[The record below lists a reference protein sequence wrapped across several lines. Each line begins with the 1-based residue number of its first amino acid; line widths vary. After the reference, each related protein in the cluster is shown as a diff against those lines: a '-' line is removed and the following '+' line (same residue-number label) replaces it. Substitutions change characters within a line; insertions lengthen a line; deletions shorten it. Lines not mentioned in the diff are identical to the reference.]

1 MIGKLT
7 AVAVLGALV
16 SVSAQ
21 AQDHKGE
28 ISGNVGW
35 TFSDG
40 VNGNGILAADGNLY
54 NSIGPKDSFSWG
66 LTAGIFISENSE
78 LEFIYDQQQ
87 SKLEVSGTATV
98 EIGDFNIKNYH
109 GVYAYNFGTSDA
121 PARPFIF
128 LGAGATSYPGL
139 SFTGIDGSSREIGG
153 NTKFS
158 GTFGLGVKVYPGSN
172 VGLRLQARWTPT
184 YIKSDSEGYWCD
196 PYWGC
201 YVVSDAQYSNQ
212 FEFTGG
218 ISIRF

>member
-1 MIGKLT
+1 MIGKMT

-16 SVSAQ
+16 SVAGVAQ

-40 VNGNGILAADGNLY
+40 VTGNGILAGDGNVY
-54 NSIGPKDSFSWG
+54 NEINPKDSFSWG
-66 LTAGIFISENSE
+66 LTLGFFFTENSE

-87 SKLEVSGTATV
+87 STLEAKGTTTR

-109 GVYAYNFGTSDA
+109 GVYAYNFGTADS
-121 PARPFIF
+121 PTRPFIF

-201 YVVSDAQYSNQ
+201 Y
-212 FEFTGG
+212 
-218 ISIRF
+218 